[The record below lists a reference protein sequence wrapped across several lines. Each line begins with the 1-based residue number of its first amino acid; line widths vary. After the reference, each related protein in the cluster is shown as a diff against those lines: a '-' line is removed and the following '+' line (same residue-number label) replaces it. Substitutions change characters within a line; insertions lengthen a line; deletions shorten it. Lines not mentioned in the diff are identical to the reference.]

1 MSTFKDRALELLNL
15 KNFVS
20 IDEVQQTLD
29 GEIIRIADELKKLN
43 KRIDGLY
50 IRIDR
55 SDKEIKELEMQKQV
69 KLDELHDLFYKE
81 L

>member
-43 KRIDGLY
+43 KRIDS
-50 IRIDR
+50 IHVRIDKKE
-55 SDKEIKELEMQKQV
+55 DEIKELEMQKQV